1 MVMHKAKTAR
11 LALAIARMMVGGSA
25 AAQSLTLEQRLAQLE
40 EKIARDE
47 QQQKEASA
55 GTTNTFRFS
64 GYARSGL
71 LINDKGRG
79 GRAGP
84 AISPA
89 SSIGGDAHIGRLGNE
104 KDHYIELGFHNQTRF
119 SNGSWAN
126 FKALL
131 ADGSSSPD
139 PWVQNNDNNLNIRQV
154 YVEMGDLPS
163 FGGAAQ
169 HASLWAGKRFDGDNF
184 DLHFTDTD
192 IVFLGG
198 TGGGISNLQWNEQW
212 RSDFSIYGR
221 SFGDLGSS
229 RYDDNNVQNLLLTSN
244 QFYGNWQWMLTG
256 MSANGNDELKGRAST
271 TGSYALRSD
280 DTAKHGVFTML
291 AWHDKNR
298 FYGLAP
304 GSSTHAIQWGKGL
317 GAETR
322 QIGGDGDLTRNA
334 SALRLATF
342 GVMPLSDRWSVAPSL
357 LAQHSEDRY
366 RKGDRY
372 DWATINLRASQA
384 ITENFALQYEAS
396 WLYMDLK
403 PNGRSYQDGGSIA
416 TYNAVK
422 GDVYKLTFAPTFKVG
437 NINDMLV
444 RPEIRLFAT
453 WMNWSKALDNYALND
468 DFGSAGFTAGGSWN
482 FGVQAEVWF

>member
-11 LALAIARMMVGGSA
+11 LALAIAGMMVGGSA

-212 RSDFSIYGR
+212 RSDFSI
-221 SFGDLGSS
+221 
-229 RYDDNNVQNLLLTSN
+229 
-244 QFYGNWQWMLTG
+244 
-256 MSANGNDELKGRAST
+256 
-271 TGSYALRSD
+271 
-280 DTAKHGVFTML
+280 
-291 AWHDKNR
+291 
-298 FYGLAP
+298 
-304 GSSTHAIQWGKGL
+304 
-317 GAETR
+317 
-322 QIGGDGDLTRNA
+322 
-334 SALRLATF
+334 
-342 GVMPLSDRWSVAPSL
+342 
-357 LAQHSEDRY
+357 
-366 RKGDRY
+366 
-372 DWATINLRASQA
+372 
-384 ITENFALQYEAS
+384 
-396 WLYMDLK
+396 
-403 PNGRSYQDGGSIA
+403 
-416 TYNAVK
+416 
-422 GDVYKLTFAPTFKVG
+422 
-437 NINDMLV
+437 
-444 RPEIRLFAT
+444 
-453 WMNWSKALDNYALND
+453 
-468 DFGSAGFTAGGSWN
+468 
-482 FGVQAEVWF
+482 